1 MEDLEINK
9 EAIELVAIG
18 LKDLKDDMIF
28 VGGAIVSLYATYP
41 ASDEIRMTTDIDITT
56 EIKHFQEWATLN
68 EALIA
73 HKFNPDP
80 MGHAMIRYRYKN
92 IPVDIIPD
100 GADIAVSD
108 SNKWYQYGYDDIRT
122 VKVNSQEIQIF
133 SPAVFIATKFEA
145 FKNRGK
151 DYRTSH
157 DIEDILYVLQNSDGI
172 VNDVKGAHLEV
183 QKFLKDELMKILN
196 HSSSDEILSAHL
208 QPMLLNEL
216 LPHLKLIMHSIIK
229 S

>member
-1 MEDLEINK
+1 
-9 EAIELVAIG
+9 
-18 LKDLKDDMIF
+18 MIF
-28 VGGAIVSLYATYP
+28 VGGVVVSLYATHP
-41 ASDEIRMTTDIDITT
+41 ASDEIRMTTDIDITI
-56 EIKHFQEWATLN
+56 EIKHFQEWAILN

-92 IPVDIIPD
+92 IPVDVIPD
-100 GADIAVSD
+100 GADIAVGD
-108 SNKWYQYGYDDIRT
+108 SNKWYHYSYNDVRT

-157 DIEDILYVLQNSDGI
+157 DIEDILYVLQNSEGI
-172 VNDVKGAHLEV
+172 IEDAKGAHLEV
-183 QKFLKDELMKILN
+183 QKFLKEELLKILN
-196 HSSSDEILSAHL
+196 HSSGDEILSAHL
-208 QPMLLNEL
+208 QPILLSEL
-216 LPHLKLIMHSIIK
+216 LPHLKQIMQSIIE